1 MATLEQQ
8 ALSRIS
14 NNVHKLKSY
23 ISSLVHMCSNSKQQE
38 QLIADSISVAPSF
51 SKASNSI
58 LIDVDL
64 HIRKGNTLSIR
75 RKLSYDIPLSETAC
89 PEFTGS
95 ETWSAALP
103 NDATATEFD
112 KDLQLACD
120 SVFAQIGLFH
130 FEQFYYDL
138 YPLIANV
145 CKDN

>member
-1 MATLEQQ
+1 M
-8 ALSRIS
+8 
-14 NNVHKLKSY
+14 
-23 ISSLVHMCSNSKQQE
+23 
-38 QLIADSISVAPSF
+38 LICTYERETRLAYD
-51 SKASNSI
+51 ASC
-58 LIDVDL
+58 
-64 HIRKGNTLSIR
+64 HT
-75 RKLSYDIPLSETAC
+75 
-89 PEFTGS
+89 
-95 ETWSAALP
+95 SAALP